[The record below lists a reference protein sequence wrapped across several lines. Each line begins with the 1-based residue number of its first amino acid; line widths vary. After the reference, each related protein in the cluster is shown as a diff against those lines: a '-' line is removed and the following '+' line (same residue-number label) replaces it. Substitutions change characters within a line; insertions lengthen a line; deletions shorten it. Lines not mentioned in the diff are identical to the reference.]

1 VDQPP
6 RTRQATTP
14 VDRLETLNRVAEAA
28 PQTITENADLVR
40 LMLHDPDAAPALVDE
55 LWVGNLA
62 FAYATMRRAV
72 RATANEA
79 GTEID
84 DPEAISGGSRT
95 GCLPTRSR

>member
-1 VDQPP
+1 
-6 RTRQATTP
+6 
-14 VDRLETLNRVAEAA
+14 LETLNRVAEAA
-28 PQTITENADLVR
+28 QQTITENEDLVR
-40 LMLHDPDAAPALVDE
+40 LMLHEPDAAPDLVDE

-62 FAYATMRRAV
+62 FAYTTMGRAL

-84 DPEAISGGSRT
+84 DPEAIRGCSRM